1 MVKSRSIRPQNFP
14 EAVVWYYIIGTYGIY
29 LLGAHYFLT
38 AFMGSVLL
46 FYLLRKW
53 WRQTDATP
61 ESARIAIAPVAWA
74 WLVAMLIVELA
85 LVVGHFNYDLSIPQI
100 IKSSSHWFRTWAIFA
115 IFPLVGHLNIRPQ
128 IIYRAICILCLQ
140 GIILVCLGTITSL
153 ANVPQ
158 LSYVS
163 PLIVS
168 GGDIEHY
175 EVIVIQNVIGDRLHL
190 FAPWETALGMAANI
204 YFLFACQEKNKI
216 WRWIGIT
223 GSILTIVLSYS
234 RLAIVCLPFVFV
246 FVWFL
251 TNFLR
256 PWVQLSSSVLCF
268 VGGLVAVNIINGI
281 EWFERTVNSIRKD
294 SSSSSRTRGL
304 IYDMTLDKW
313 RNEAPI
319 WGHALNAEKG
329 PGALAHMPIGSH
341 QTWYGMLYTH
351 GLVGFIPFILV
362 MVWSFID
369 LLIKAQQDTEAR
381 LALSILIVI
390 VLSSFTDNIQLFAYM
405 YWAGLLTIGIVWRKY
420 ARNRDRARRQVD
432 SSRQMQ
438 SFYN

>member
-1 MVKSRSIRPQNFP
+1 MNSKSIQPQNLP

-46 FYLLRKW
+46 FYLIRKW
-53 WRQTDATP
+53 WLQTDATP
-61 ESARIAIAPVAWA
+61 ESERIAIAPVAWA
-74 WLVAMLIVELA
+74 WLGAMLLIELA
-85 LVVGHFNYDLSIPQI
+85 LVVGHFNYDLGMGQV
-100 IKSSSHWFRTWAIFA
+100 IKSSSHWFRTWGVFA
-115 IFPLVGHLNIRPQ
+115 IFPLAGHLNIRPQ
-128 IIYRAICILCLQ
+128 IIYRAVCILCLQ
-140 GIILVCLGTITSL
+140 GIVLVFLGTITSL
-153 ANVPQ
+153 INAPE

-175 EVIVIQNVIGDRLHL
+175 QVILIQNVIGNRLHL

-204 YFLFACQEKNKI
+204 YFLFACQEKERT

-223 GSILTIVLSYS
+223 GSILMIILSFS
-234 RLAIVCLPFVFV
+234 RLALVCLPFVMV
-246 FVWFL
+246 LVWFL
-251 TNFLR
+251 TNIIR
-256 PWVQLSSSVLCF
+256 PWVQLSTSVVCF
-268 VGGLVAVNIINGI
+268 IGGLVAVNIINAI
-281 EWFERTVNSIRKD
+281 QWFESTVNSIRKD
-294 SSSSSRTRGL
+294 SASSSRTRDL
-304 IYDMTLDKW
+304 IYAMTLDKW

-341 QTWYGMLYTH
+341 QTWYGLLYTH
-351 GLVGFIPFILV
+351 GIVGFIPFVVVI
-362 MVWSFID
+362 VWSFLD
-369 LLIKAQQDTEAR
+369 LLIKAQQDTEAK

-390 VLSSFTDNIQLFAYM
+390 LMSSMTDNIQLFAYM
-405 YWAGLLTIGIVWRKY
+405 YWAGLLMMGVVWRKH
-420 ARNRDRARRQVD
+420 AANQNLAVQQMKF
-432 SSRQMQ
+432 SRQMQ

>member
-1 MVKSRSIRPQNFP
+1 MNRESIKPQNLP

-46 FYLLRKW
+46 FHLVRKW
-53 WRQTDATP
+53 WLQTGTTP
-61 ESARIAIAPVAWA
+61 ESERIEIAPVAWA
-74 WLVAMLIVELA
+74 WLGAMSIVELA
-85 LVVGHFNYDLSIPQI
+85 LIVGHFNYDLGIGQI
-100 IKSSSHWFRTWAIFA
+100 IKSSSHWFRTWGIFA

-140 GIILVCLGTITSL
+140 GLILICLGTVTSL
-153 ANVPQ
+153 INAPEV
-158 LSYVS
+158 SYVS

-175 EVIVIQNVIGDRLHL
+175 QVIPIQNAIGSRLHL

-216 WRWIGIT
+216 WRWIGIV
-223 GSILTIVLSYS
+223 GSILMIVTPLS
-234 RLAIVCLPFVFV
+234 RLAIVCLPFVFIT
-246 FVWFL
+246 VWFL

-256 PWVQLSSSVLCF
+256 PWVQLTSSVFCF
-268 VGGLVAVNIINGI
+268 LGGLIAVNIIEGL
-281 EWFERTVNSIRKD
+281 EWFERTINSIRKT
-294 SSSSSRTRGL
+294 SYSSSRTRSL
-304 IYDMTLDKW
+304 IYDMTLERW
-313 RNEAPI
+313 RDEAPI

-351 GLVGFIPFILV
+351 GLVGFIPFVIV
-362 MVWSFID
+362 MVWSLLD
-369 LLIKAQQDTEAR
+369 LLIKAQQDAEAR

-390 VLSSFTDNIQLFAYM
+390 LLSSFTDNIQLFAYM
-405 YWAGLLTIGIVWRKY
+405 YWAGLLMIGIVWRKH
-420 ARNRDRARRQVD
+420 AVSRNLPREQKFP
-432 SSRQMQ
+432 RQMQ